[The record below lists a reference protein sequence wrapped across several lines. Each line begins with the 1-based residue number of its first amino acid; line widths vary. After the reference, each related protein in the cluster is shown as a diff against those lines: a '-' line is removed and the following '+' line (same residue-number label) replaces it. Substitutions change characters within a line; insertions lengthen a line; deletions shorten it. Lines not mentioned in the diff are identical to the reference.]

1 MGKEKKKKLG
11 IKTTRYFTKTCTKC
25 KVEYPNWF
33 TNCPKCGAAWDSV
46 EAENITST
54 KEALKKTIKIVVKI
68 TEEDFNNAL
77 ERVKLIFSA
86 DQGRSWYQM
95 EMENQLDFFIAEIT
109 DVPVGSD
116 IIYYIEVILIHGEQI
131 IENNEG
137 NYFHYRV
144 GVPIEDLEK
153 DQQFSKE
160 KIINQEKKQL
170 NKAVNEYNEVLE
182 DFTISKT
189 QIPND
194 LVQKPPKPQPEYFNP
209 KSESKNL
216 LLLDANSKKE
226 MINNST
232 GISEIFINKPS
243 MHPSQ
248 HPKEYSAE
256 DNITIFGKLQTKI
269 DPDLKICP
277 HCNSKIKKLWS
288 TCPICGKDL

>member
-1 MGKEKKKKLG
+1 MGKEKKKSLG

-25 KVEYPNWF
+25 KFEYPNWF

-46 EAENITST
+46 EAEKTT
-54 KEALKKTIKIVVKI
+54 GAKEALKKTIKIVVKI
-68 TEEDFNNAL
+68 TEEDFNNTL

-109 DVPVGSD
+109 DVPVGSV

-137 NYFHYRV
+137 NYFHYKV

-153 DQQFSKE
+153 DQQISKG
-160 KIINQEKKQL
+160 KIVNHAKKQL

-189 QIPND
+189 QNTND
-194 LVQKPPKPQPEYFNP
+194 LVQKPPKTQPEYFKP
-209 KSESKNL
+209 KSESI
-216 LLLDANSKKE
+216 ANSKKE
-226 MINNST
+226 LIDSST
-232 GISEIFINKPS
+232 GISQIFINKPS
-243 MHPSQ
+243 LQPSQ

-269 DPDLKICP
+269 DPNLKICP
-277 HCNSKIKKLWS
+277 HCNSKIKKIWS
-288 TCPICGKDL
+288 TCPICGKNL

>member
-1 MGKEKKKKLG
+1 MGKGKKKSLG

-25 KVEYPNWF
+25 KFEYPNWF

-46 EAENITST
+46 EAEKTT
-54 KEALKKTIKIVVKI
+54 GAKEALKKTIKIVVKI
-68 TEEDFNNAL
+68 TEEEFNNTL

-137 NYFHYRV
+137 NYFHYKV

-153 DQQFSKE
+153 DQQISKG
-160 KIINQEKKQL
+160 KIVNHAKTQL
-170 NKAVNEYNEVLE
+170 NKAVNEYDEVLE

-189 QIPND
+189 PITND
-194 LVQKPPKPQPEYFNP
+194 LVQKPPKPQPEYFKP
-209 KSESKNL
+209 KSESN
-216 LLLDANSKKE
+216 ANSKKE
-226 MINNST
+226 MIDNST
-232 GISEIFINKPS
+232 GISQIFITKPS
-243 MHPSQ
+243 IQPSQ

-277 HCNSKIKKLWS
+277 HCNSRIKKIWS
-288 TCPICGKDL
+288 TCPICGKNL

>member
-1 MGKEKKKKLG
+1 MGKGKKKSLG

-25 KVEYPNWF
+25 KFEYPNWF

-46 EAENITST
+46 EAEKTT
-54 KEALKKTIKIVVKI
+54 GAKEALKKTIKIVVKI
-68 TEEDFNNAL
+68 TEEEFNNTL

-137 NYFHYRV
+137 NYFHYKV

-153 DQQFSKE
+153 DQQISKG
-160 KIINQEKKQL
+160 KIVNHAKKQL

-182 DFTISKT
+182 DFTIAKT
-189 QIPND
+189 QNTND
-194 LVQKPPKPQPEYFNP
+194 LVQKPTIPQPEYFKP
-209 KSESKNL
+209 KSESN
-216 LLLDANSKKE
+216 ANSKKE
-226 MINNST
+226 MIDNST
-232 GISEIFINKPS
+232 GISQIFITKPS
-243 MHPSQ
+243 IQPSQ

-277 HCNSKIKKLWS
+277 HCNSKIKKIWS
-288 TCPICGKDL
+288 TCPICGKNL

>member
-1 MGKEKKKKLG
+1 MGKEKKKSLG

-25 KVEYPNWF
+25 KFEYPNWF

-46 EAENITST
+46 EAEKTT
-54 KEALKKTIKIVVKI
+54 GAKEALKKTIKIIVKI
-68 TEEDFNNAL
+68 TEEDFNNTL

-109 DVPVGSD
+109 DVPVGSN

-137 NYFHYRV
+137 NYFHYKV

-153 DQQFSKE
+153 DQQISKG
-160 KIINQEKKQL
+160 KIVNHAKKLL
-170 NKAVNEYNEVLE
+170 NKAVNEYDEVLE

-189 QIPND
+189 QITNG
-194 LVQKPPKPQPEYFNP
+194 LVQKPPKPQPEYFKP
-209 KSESKNL
+209 KLESK
-216 LLLDANSKKE
+216 ANSKKE
-226 MINNST
+226 KIDNST
-232 GISEIFINKPS
+232 GISQIFINKPS
-243 MHPSQ
+243 MQPSQ
-248 HPKEYSAE
+248 HPKEYSVE

-277 HCNSKIKKLWS
+277 HCNSKIKKIWS
-288 TCPICGKDL
+288 TCPICGKNL